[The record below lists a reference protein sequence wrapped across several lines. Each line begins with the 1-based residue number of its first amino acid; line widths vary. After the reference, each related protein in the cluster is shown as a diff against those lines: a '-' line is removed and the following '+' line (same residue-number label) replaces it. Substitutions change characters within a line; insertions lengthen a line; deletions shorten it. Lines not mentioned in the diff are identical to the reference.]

1 MVFNGECLFI
11 LFSEKL
17 PSLSRCIGFHDASR
31 FVNSNHCLFLLVKFQ
46 GYSNRF
52 SWKDHS
58 IALYTVGSGRRFRA
72 QHRHPS

>member
-1 MVFNGECLFI
+1 MSSMSLVILIQGDVYMAFNGECLFI

-17 PSLSRCIGFHDASR
+17 PCLSRCIRFHDASR

-52 SWKDHS
+52 S
-58 IALYTVGSGRRFRA
+58 
-72 QHRHPS
+72 